1 MTVIGSNNRKHF
13 IFVHIPKNGG
23 CSVAKII
30 LPYVWSPQLSYFYD
44 SIHDLFPKSVR
55 SSIKSLLSVKGN
67 PKTFLAREY
76 LRKIVGIKNHM
87 PSKEI
92 KYLLGKEFYN
102 TSFKFA
108 VARNPYKREVSRFKF
123 VRNTKKHRCYKL
135 FNSFKDFND
144 YVDFR
149 YDKYKQGNNVTQ
161 KSFLTDLKDNLIF
174 DKYIKLENINEDFK
188 DIIQKLGLPKNSQI
202 PHINKTKSKTNWYDY
217 YSKESAKKIREV
229 CSEDFEFFNYEK
241 SF

>member
-76 LRKIVGIKNHM
+76 LRKFKGIKSHM
-87 PSKEI
+87 KAKEI
-92 KYLLGKEFYN
+92 KDFIGKESYN
-102 TSFKFA
+102 KSFIFA
-108 VARNPYKREVSRFKF
+108 VARNPYSREVSRFKF
-123 VRNTKKHRCYKL
+123 VRNSKKHRCNRL

-149 YDKYKQGNNVTQ
+149 YEKYKQGNNITQ
-161 KSFLTDLKDNLIF
+161 KSFLIEENDNLIVNQ
-174 DKYIKLENINEDFK
+174 YIKLENINEDFEK
-188 DIIQKLGLPKNSQI
+188 IIQKLDLPNNAII
-202 PHINKTKSKTNWYDY
+202 PHINKTKGKTNWTDY
-217 YSKESAKKIREV
+217 YSKESSKKIREI
-229 CSEDFEFFNYEK
+229 CSEDFEFFNYDK
-241 SF
+241 IF

>member
-1 MTVIGSNNRKHF
+1 MTVIGSNNSQKF

-23 CSVAKII
+23 CSIAKII
-30 LPYVWSPQLSYFYD
+30 LPYVWNNQLSYVYD
-44 SIHDLFPKSVR
+44 SLHDLFPKNIR
-55 SSIKSLLSVKGN
+55 SSIKSLFSVKGN

-76 LRKIVGIKNHM
+76 LRKVKGFKSHM
-87 PSKEI
+87 RAREI
-92 KYLLGKEFYN
+92 KDFIGEEFYDK
-102 TSFKFA
+102 SFVFA
-108 VARNPYKREVSRFKF
+108 VARNPYRREVSRFKF
-123 VRNTKKHRCYKL
+123 VRKSKNHRCNKL

-188 DIIQKLGLPKNSQI
+188 DIIQKLGLPKNLQI
-202 PHINKTKSKTNWYDY
+202 PHINKTKGKTNWIDY
-217 YSKESAKKIREV
+217 YSQESKKKIREV

>member
-1 MTVIGSNNRKHF
+1 MTVIGSNKKQKF

-23 CSVAKII
+23 CSIANII
-30 LPYVWSPQLSYFYD
+30 LPYVWSPGLSYFYD
-44 SIHDLFPKSVR
+44 SIHDFFPKYIR
-55 SSIKSLLSVKGN
+55 SSIKSFFSLKGN

-123 VRNTKKHRCYKL
+123 VRNTKKHRCNKL

-149 YDKYKQGNNVTQ
+149 YEKYKQGNNITQ
-161 KSFLTDLKDNLIF
+161 KSFLMDEKDNLIV
-174 DKYIKLENINEDFK
+174 DKYIKLENINEEFQE
-188 DIIQKLGLPKNSQI
+188 IIQKLGLPNNSRI
-202 PHINKTKSKTNWYDY
+202 PHINKTSGKTNWTDY
-217 YSKESAKKIREV
+217 YSKDSLKKIREI
-229 CSEDFEFFNYEK
+229 CSEDFEFFDYEK
-241 SF
+241 SL

>member
-1 MTVIGSNNRKHF
+1 MTVIGSNKKQKF

-23 CSVAKII
+23 CSIAKII
-30 LPYVWSPQLSYFYD
+30 LPYVWSPRLSYFYD
-44 SIHDLFPKSVR
+44 SIHDLLPKYFR
-55 SSIKSLLSVKGN
+55 SSIKSLFSAKGN

-76 LRKIVGIKNHM
+76 LRKFKGIKSHM
-87 PSKEI
+87 RAKEI
-92 KYLLGKEFYN
+92 KDFIGKEFYDK
-102 TSFKFA
+102 SFVFA

-123 VRNTKKHRCYKL
+123 VRNTKKHRCNKL

-149 YDKYKQGNNVTQ
+149 YEKYKQGNNITQ
-161 KSFLTDLKDNLIF
+161 KSFLMDEKDNLIV
-174 DKYIKLENINEDFK
+174 DKYIKLENINEEFQE
-188 DIIQKLGLPKNSQI
+188 IIQKLGLPNNSRI
-202 PHINKTKSKTNWYDY
+202 PHINKTSGKTNWTDY
-217 YSKESAKKIREV
+217 YSKDSLKKIREI